1 MNADIIH
8 LALEQL
14 KQETGITAEYAK
26 EGALQLHGPAKSV
39 RFWVMQKDEPRNYHL
54 AEFINLKEQHKHLVV
69 IARQLFPGIR
79 EKLFANDIAYLDIQ
93 GNMFLKAP
101 GIYIRVEGKKTIQQ
115 TAKNGNRAFTAT
127 GLKVLFQ
134 FLQNKDLVNAP
145 QRTIAQKAGVALGN
159 ITLVLDGLKETGYL
173 IPINKKEYLWENRP
187 ELLQRWVENYATNL
201 KPRLHKNRYRLTL
214 PWQEIRLNTAQT
226 VWGGE
231 PAADI
236 LTHHLRPEKHTL
248 YTQETNAQLMKN
260 YRLIPHKEGELE
272 VLEMFWPQN
281 QEEVTAPPLLIYAD
295 LLAQGSKRNLETAQI
310 IYNEYIQPNL

>member
-14 KQETGITAEYAK
+14 KKEASITAEFID
-26 EGALQLHGPAKSV
+26 EGVLQLQGPTKPV
-39 RFWVMQKDEPRNYHL
+39 HFWIIQKDEPRNYQI
-54 AEFINLKEQHKHLVV
+54 AEFITLKEKYKNLLV

-79 EKLFANDIAYLDIQ
+79 EKLFANGIAYLDTQ

-101 GIYIRVEGKKTIQQ
+101 GIYIRVEGKKPIQP
-115 TAKNGNRAFTAT
+115 TATHGNRAFTAT

-134 FLQNKDLVNAP
+134 LLQNKDLVNQA

-159 ITLVLDGLKETGYL
+159 IPLVLEGLKETGYL
-173 IPINKKEYLWENRP
+173 IPLNKKEFLWENRQ
-187 ELLQRWVENYATNL
+187 ELLQRWVENYATIL
-201 KPRLHKNRYRLTL
+201 KPRIHKNRYRLTL
-214 PWQEIRLNTAQT
+214 PWQEINLNTVQT
-226 VWGGE
+226 TWGGE

-236 LTHHLRPEKHTL
+236 LTNHLRPEKYTL

-260 YRLIPHKEGELE
+260 YRLIPDKEGELE
-272 VLEMFWPQN
+272 VLEMFWIQN
-281 QEEVTAPPLLIYAD
+281 QEEVTAPALLIYAD

-310 IYNEYIQPNL
+310 IYHEHIQPNL